1 MHISHIKI
9 SNILG
14 IAELEF
20 SAGAFNE
27 ISGPNGK
34 GKTSI
39 LEAIK
44 GALEGGHDAT
54 LLRRGA
60 EQGEA
65 VLVLDDGTE
74 ISKRVREDA
83 SVTEIRQGGK
93 KLARP
98 VEKIRALT
106 DMISVNPVDF
116 LLAPKKDR
124 VRVLLESMPLA
135 VDAEKLAQ
143 ISGQEVP
150 DYPGVH
156 ALHVIERVSKDVYDA
171 RTGVNRAVREKE
183 STINQLRQAIPAE
196 AAAIDGDEN
205 SLTEKLNE
213 INAARDAEMTRI
225 TTKLEGIRSETQQK
239 IDAIKAK
246 AQEDIDALREQ
257 LATTERAAGRQRE
270 LSSQR
275 FVDQMQPISDQLRS
289 IRENRDLH
297 ARRAQTLDTINILQT
312 ELEELSEEAAA
323 HTKALADIEQYK
335 SELLSALPIPGL
347 EVKDGEIYRDGVPLD
362 RLNTASQVDIAVE
375 IAKQRAGKLGV
386 ICVDRIEMLDSAAFE
401 AFREKSMESG
411 LQLFVSR
418 VSDDEF
424 AINTDE

>member
-74 ISKRVREDA
+74 ITKRVREDA

-124 VRVLLESMPLA
+124 VRVLLESMPLT
-135 VDAEKLAQ
+135 VDTQKLAQ

-156 ALHVIERVSKDVYDA
+156 ALHVIERVTKTVYDA

-196 AAAIDGDEN
+196 AAAIDGDETQ
-205 SLTEKLNE
+205 LTEKLNE
-213 INAARDAEMTRI
+213 LNEARLAEMNRI
-225 TTKLEGIRSETQQK
+225 STKLDGIREDVQRQ
-239 IDAIKAK
+239 IDEIKAK
-246 AQEDIDALREQ
+246 AQADIDALRES
-257 LATTERAAGRQRE
+257 LLNTERAATKQRE
-270 LSSQR
+270 LSKQR
-275 FVDQMQPISDQLRS
+275 FDDQMQPVADQLRS
-289 IRENRDLH
+289 IRDNRDLH

-312 ELEELSEEAAA
+312 ELEDLNEESGA
-323 HTKALADIEQYK
+323 HTKALAGIEQYK
-335 SELLSALPIPGL
+335 SDLLSSLPIPGL
-347 EVKDGEIYRDGVPLD
+347 EVRDGEIYRDGVPLD

-386 ICVDRIEMLDSAAFE
+386 ICVDRIEMLDSAAFD
-401 AFREKSMESG
+401 AFREKAKESG
-411 LQLFVSR
+411 LQLFVSK

-424 AINTDE
+424 AINTDD